1 MYLDDTQT
9 HISSRS
15 STSRPTTST
24 RPTRSTGS
32 STTVQMYRYYLTTS
46 SSNSTYKPM
55 VGQDIPRSASPHS
68 TMTDKGENKKGENKK
83 EQRVEVAVLDG
94 DLQGPALTWLS
105 TASQGDAVAFFRH
118 MGEDIGHQ

>member
-1 MYLDDTQT
+1 
-9 HISSRS
+9 
-15 STSRPTTST
+15 
-24 RPTRSTGS
+24 
-32 STTVQMYRYYLTTS
+32 
-46 SSNSTYKPM
+46 M

-105 TASQGDAVAFFRH
+105 TASQADAVAFFRH
-118 MGEDIGHQ
+118 MGVIETTIQLYQYSSSTTAVPVLPVVSNSCSSYV